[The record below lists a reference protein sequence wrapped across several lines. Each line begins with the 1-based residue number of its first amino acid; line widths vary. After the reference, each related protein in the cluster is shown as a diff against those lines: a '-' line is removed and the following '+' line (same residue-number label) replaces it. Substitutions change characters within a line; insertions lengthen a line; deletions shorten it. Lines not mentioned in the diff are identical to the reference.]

1 MNGYKRE
8 YRSGQY
14 YYQNMKAP
22 MADYQNTA
30 SFMNGVSP
38 DMLGAKVKDKK
49 THFIEPANKPE
60 QEAWL
65 DSLINDIQSLG
76 KREFADLL

>member
-1 MNGYKRE
+1 
-8 YRSGQY
+8 
-14 YYQNMKAP
+14 
-22 MADYQNTA
+22 
-30 SFMNGVSP
+30 MNGVSP